1 MNDWI
6 TYCKASLQKRPDVAK
21 KQEIFVDLTRAGHDK
36 SV

>member
-6 TYCKASLQKRPDVAK
+6 TYVAK

-36 SV
+36 SVKKKIAF